1 MNRASMV
8 SLAFRAILPLAG
20 LYYAGCVVTGQAQAR
35 PSGTI
40 TVQGGGTATAQA
52 TTTAYAQPAQATVY
66 TQPAQVAPPAVY
78 AGGGV
83 ITAPPPSVYS
93 PVGAGWMTT
102 GYAEADYVAYNM
114 TLRARQFAAGYIPV
128 TDIYRSQMYQG
139 QHIRVTVTAS
149 AGRCYR
155 VLGVGGPGVQD
166 LDLRLYDMNG
176 NMLDQDIATD
186 NFPVLG
192 LQRPLCLN
200 WNGAFVIDIHMYA
213 GGGQIGVQA
222 FADRM

>member
-8 SLAFRAILPLAG
+8 SLAVRAILPLAG
-20 LYYAGCVVTGQAQAR
+20 LYYAGCVVQGQARVPTGSINVQAG
-35 PSGTI
+35 GT
-40 TVQGGGTATAQA
+40 TTATAT

-66 TQPAQVAPPAVY
+66 SQPAAPPAVY

-83 ITAPPPSVYS
+83 ITAPPPAVYA
-93 PVGAGWMTT
+93 PVGASWMTT

-155 VLGVGGPGVQD
+155 VIGVGGPGVQD

-192 LQRPLCLN
+192 MQRPLCLN